1 MIEPGKQPV
10 IEMLESPVR
19 RSPAAL
25 IAVNAAALAVVVAG
39 LGFRLASGA
48 GLSGAYL
55 ASVATG
61 VPAHV
66 AFAAGA
72 YRLDRSDVSPE
83 YYPRIVRWTLVGA
96 GLLAALVGV
105 FAFTLHDSWVAVA
118 GTIRWAASIGGA
130 AGFFAGFVNARL
142 TEQRL
147 AAERASVR
155 AEEATRRQE
164 SLEYLNALLRHE
176 VLNAAT
182 VVSGR
187 ASYLESQFEDEPAEH
202 LAAIRRQA
210 DDMAATVEDVRVL
223 IRASTDAADLE
234 PIDAVPIVE
243 EQLRALDERHDRLR
257 TASDLPAEAVVRA
270 DGLLDR
276 LFEELFRNTV
286 AHSDTASVSLDVTGR
301 TTEEHLVVEV
311 ADDGP
316 GIPEDL
322 REGLFAQGVDRL
334 DEKSRLGTA
343 IVGRLTE
350 TYGGDVELTE
360 TGPDG
365 TVVTVRLPLATRT
378 EAGSH
383 DDRSKTAESGRE

>member
-1 MIEPGKQPV
+1 
-10 IEMLESPVR
+10 MLGSPVR

-25 IAVNAAALAVVVAG
+25 IAVNAAALAVVAAG

-48 GLSGAYL
+48 ALSGAYL

-66 AFAAGA
+66 AFAVGA
-72 YRLDRSDVSPE
+72 YRLGRSDVSPE

-105 FAFTLHDSWVAVA
+105 FAVTLHDSWVAVA
-118 GTIRWAASIGGA
+118 GTIRWAASVGGA
-130 AGFFAGFVNARL
+130 AGFFAGFVSARL

-155 AEEATRRQE
+155 AEEAARRRE

-187 ASYLESQFEDEPAEH
+187 AAHLQSQSEDDDLAEH

-210 DDMAATVEDVRVL
+210 DDMAATVDDVRVL
-223 IRASTDAADLE
+223 IRASADSPDLE
-234 PIDAVPIVE
+234 PIDAVSIVE
-243 EQLRALDERHDRLR
+243 EQLRAFDEQYDRLR
-257 TASDLPAEAVVRA
+257 TESDLPAAAVVRA
-270 DGLLDR
+270 DELLDR
-276 LFEELFRNTV
+276 LFEELFRNSVEHSDAAPVRLTV
-286 AHSDTASVSLDVTGR
+286 AGR
-301 TTEEHLVVEV
+301 TTDEHLVVEV

-316 GIPEDL
+316 GIPPDL

-334 DEKSRLGTA
+334 DEKSRLGAA
-343 IVGRLTE
+343 IVGRLAE

-365 TVVTVRLPLATRT
+365 TVVTVRLPLATART
-378 EAGSH
+378 ASDGS
-383 DDRSKTAESGRE
+383 RSTAVDAGRE

>member
-1 MIEPGKQPV
+1 MGVP
-10 IEMLESPVR
+10 SAR
-19 RSPAAL
+19 RSPTAL
-25 IAVNAAALAVVVAG
+25 IAVNVFLIAIIAAG
-39 LGFRLASGA
+39 LGFRVASGA
-48 GLSGAYL
+48 ELSGACL

-66 AFAAGA
+66 AFAVGA
-72 YRLDRSDVSPE
+72 YRLGRSEVTPE
-83 YYPRIVRWTLVGA
+83 SYPRIVRWTLVGA

-105 FAFTLHDSWVAVA
+105 FAVTLHESWVAVA
-118 GTIRWAASIGGA
+118 GTIRWAVGIGGG
-130 AGFFAGFVNARL
+130 AGFFAGFVSARL

-155 AEEATRRQE
+155 AEEARRRQE

-187 ASYLESQFEDEPAEH
+187 TAHLQSQSEDDDLAEH

-210 DDMAATVEDVRVL
+210 DDMAATVDDVRTL
-223 IRASTDAADLE
+223 IQASTDAADLE

-243 EQLRALDERHDRLR
+243 EQLRTLDEQYDRLR
-257 TASDLPAEAVVRA
+257 TESDLPATAVVRA
-270 DGLLDR
+270 DDLLGR
-276 LFEELFRNTV
+276 LFEELFRNCIEHADAAPVRLT
-286 AHSDTASVSLDVTGR
+286 VTGR
-301 TTEEHLVVEV
+301 TTDEHLVVEV

-316 GIPEDL
+316 GIPPDL

-334 DEKSRLGTA
+334 DEKSRLGAA
-343 IVGRLTE
+343 IVGQLTE

-365 TVVTVRLPLATRT
+365 TVVTVRLPLATPRT
-378 EAGSH
+378 GSGGSRSTTA
-383 DDRSKTAESGRE
+383 DDGRE